1 MSYENNN
8 NSQEFDYDRE
18 NRPSGVNSREAN
30 RFRKNQ
36 QIQKNETRSGK
47 HSSSGVSVGMT
58 KPPIKPSFIIAA
70 VTIFLVVVIS
80 VIFIIRSLPE
90 TPDTTTPGGSTPAV
104 TTPAPTTPAPTTPAP
119 TTPAGT
125 TPAPTTPGGSIPAV
139 TPAPTTPAPT
149 TPAPTTPAGTTPA
162 GTTPAPTTPAP
173 TTPVVTTPAGTDAP
187 DQLRDVVYP
196 NASVDSGI
204 LAEINDANPVVLPDE
219 KVKDKKDPSIYYYE
233 HLPYASF
240 SSYEGQRVLGLRSF
254 YMYMTRETGKAL
266 DDMLYDFIVA
276 TGGFSAENAVR
287 VGKPL
292 LFKAFDESDL
302 TSEFALG
309 TTVHLKVVD
318 GSSTLTFSEADGY
331 TWIYENAHK
340 YGFVLRYPE
349 GKEEITGEQ
358 SNDGIFRYVGVAH
371 ATAMHELDMCYE
383 EYLAALKTTYTVESP
398 YQVSYENADTGLEES
413 YLIYYVAAATG
424 DTTSIPVYAETAE
437 EAISISGDGAN
448 GFIVII
454 KE

>member
-18 NRPSGVNSREAN
+18 SRPAGVNSREAN

-36 QIQKNETRSGK
+36 QIQKNETRTGK

-90 TPDTTTPGGSTPAV
+90 TPDTTTPGGTTPIVTTPAV
-104 TTPAPTTPAPTTPAP
+104 TTPAVTTPVVTTPATTTPGA

-125 TPAPTTPGGSIPAV
+125 TPTVTTPAV
-139 TPAPTTPAPT
+139 TTPAD
-149 TPAPTTPAGTTPA
+149 TTPAGTTPVV
-162 GTTPAPTTPAP
+162 TTPVE
-173 TTPVVTTPAGTDAP
+173 TTPVVTTPAGP
-187 DQLRDVVYP
+187 DVPDELRNVVYP
-196 NASVDSGI
+196 NASKGDGI
-204 LAEINDANPVVLPDE
+204 LAEISSSNPVVLPDE
-219 KVKDKKDPSIYYYE
+219 KIRDKQDPSIYYYE
-233 HLPYASF
+233 HLPYATF
-240 SSYEGQRVLGLRSF
+240 SSYGGQRVVGLREF
-254 YMYMTRETGKAL
+254 YMHMTRDTAKAL

-292 LFKAFDESDL
+292 LFKAFDGSDL
-302 TSEFALG
+302 ASEAALG
-309 TTVHLKVVD
+309 TTVHLKVTDD
-318 GSSTLTFSEADGY
+318 GSTLTFSEADGY

-340 YGFVLRYPE
+340 YGFILRYPE
-349 GKEEITGEQ
+349 GKEEVTGEQ
-358 SNDGIFRYVGVAH
+358 YNDGIFRYVGVAH
-371 ATAMHELDMCYE
+371 ATAMYELDMCYE
-383 EYLAALKTTYTVESP
+383 EYLAELKSTYTVEYP
-398 YQVSYENADTGLEES
+398 YQVTCENAETGDEES

-424 DTTSIPVYAETAE
+424 DTTNIPVYAETAE
-437 EAISISGDGAN
+437 DAIAISGNGTDG
-448 GFIVII
+448 FVVVI